1 MPAGE
6 NAATITVLIT
16 IIFSTVVLGW
26 ALFYKCTDSTFKTDD
41 LAVEKCFSFIA
52 VPKKEEP
59 TTVVK
64 SNEPVAFFSD
74 SSSKNPVLEK
84 SETDGD
90 DDLDINMLK
99 HISKFKEM
107 GTKLTSDI
115 YSDIRATDLYDCAKI
130 CADNEV
136 KIDEDDVSE
145 DQCGGFTSAYKDA
158 TPDDGRVMCR
168 LYKKPVY
175 DSEVQSY
182 TTVSFKKK

>member
-1 MPAGE
+1 MSAGE